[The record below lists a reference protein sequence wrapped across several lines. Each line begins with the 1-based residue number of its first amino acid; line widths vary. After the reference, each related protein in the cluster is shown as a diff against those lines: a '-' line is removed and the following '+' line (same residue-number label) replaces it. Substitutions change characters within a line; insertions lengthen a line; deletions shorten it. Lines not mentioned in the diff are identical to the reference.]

1 MQFQIRIEF
10 TNSQYVDVLLPSNS
24 FLDAILNY
32 YKFSEN
38 LIPVQSFT
46 LIL

>member
-10 TNSQYVDVLLPSNS
+10 TNSQIVDVLLPGINY
-24 FLDAILNY
+24 LDAILNY
-32 YKFSEN
+32 YKLATD

-46 LIL
+46 LIN